1 LSGSAIAICPVSLRV
16 ASRERMRFQFFPRAS
31 KLAGQV
37 RAGGFVAMRRKLV
50 ILVAISAVL
59 TFCAGGAAFA
69 GLAGP
74 GPGITGNDTGGII
87 PYSPQVA
94 RTYRFLARAHCARYG
109 RLSHIT
115 SVHRRYGD
123 YIGFVC
129 IDKPWIIH

>member
-1 LSGSAIAICPVSLRV
+1 MRWNRAILVTLTVAFALGAGSA
-16 ASRERMRFQFFPRAS
+16 
-31 KLAGQV
+31 
-37 RAGGFVAMRRKLV
+37 AM
-50 ILVAISAVL
+50 
-59 TFCAGGAAFA
+59 A

-74 GPGITGNDTGGII
+74 GPWITGNDTGGII
-87 PYSPQVA
+87 PYSPAVEGV
-94 RTYRFLARAHCARYG
+94 YREMAADYCASWG